1 MFLYLYMYLNNNIIY
16 KNFTHSNLNTKSFNS
31 LSQIGITPGTETS
44 LAQIANA
51 MPKNSTLSF
60 DIANA
65 QNTLYPKNWGEATF
79 ERIGTRTRIIFTT
92 QNVSSATKQV
102 YFYTNYVVGNTEAGW
117 FIQTMSAVQ

>member
-1 MFLYLYMYLNNNIIY
+1 M
-16 KNFTHSNLNTKSFNS
+16 
-31 LSQIGITPGTETS
+31 
-44 LAQIANA
+44 QIANA

-65 QNTLYPKNWGEATF
+65 KNTLYPKNWGEATF

-102 YFYTNYVVGNTEAGW
+102 YFYANYVVGNTEAGW